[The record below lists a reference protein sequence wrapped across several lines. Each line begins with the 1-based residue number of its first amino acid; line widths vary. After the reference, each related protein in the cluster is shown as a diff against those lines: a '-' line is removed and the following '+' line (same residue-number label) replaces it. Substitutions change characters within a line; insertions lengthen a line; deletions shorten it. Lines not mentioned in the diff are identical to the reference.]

1 MKPGKLITIEG
12 GEGVGKTTCLRYLGA
27 EIQRQGMDLWQ
38 TREPGGTA
46 LGEALR
52 HIALGHEYAGMTEK
66 AELLLMFAARAEHI
80 HRKILPALQAGQWVL
95 CDRFI
100 DATYAY
106 QGGGRGL
113 PQDRIQWLENWVQA
127 GLTPDLTLLMD
138 MPVKQGLKRAR
149 QRSVPDRV
157 ESESI
162 SFFEQVR
169 QAYLARAAQEPERI
183 KVIDAS
189 CELDDV
195 EAQVM
200 VVLGE
205 FFARHT

>member
-12 GEGVGKTTCLRYLGA
+12 GEGVGKTTCLRYLAA

-52 HIALGHEYAGMTEK
+52 YIVLRHEYAGMTEK